1 MSLSRTL
8 YPLRFAMS
16 AGLLAFAGCAGA
28 VTVVI
33 GGGAAEIAL
42 RVGATAGTISTVT
55 FAPAAATAGDG
66 ITLVL
71 GTTNAAAGSAQAPNF
86 GTACAANNVR
96 IWARARAPVA
106 ATRTATLQ
114 VNSSGNLTS
123 GGNSIPFTDFGWVT
137 SAGTEIPSGNFSGS
151 ATQTLMTFQN
161 SNEVSVCLRFQF
173 LNTTIYPSGA
183 YTGQL
188 TFNLAMP

>member
-1 MSLSRTL
+1 MNDSRLMLARRLVLSAAL
-8 YPLRFAMS
+8 FAV
-16 AGLLAFAGCAGA
+16 AGGASA

-42 RVGATAGTISTVT
+42 RVGATGGTISNVT
-55 FAPAAATAGDG
+55 FAPAGATAGTG
-66 ITLVL
+66 AVVL

-86 GTACAANNVR
+86 AAACAANNVR

-137 SAGTEIPSGNFSGS
+137 SGGAEIPSGNFSGS

-161 SNEVSVCLRFQF
+161 SNEVSVCLQFQF
-173 LNTTIYPSGA
+173 ANTTIYPSGA

-188 TFNLAMP
+188 TFNLQMP

>member
-1 MSLSRTL
+1 MTDSRS
-8 YPLRFAMS
+8 RFTARLM
-16 AGLLAFAGCAGA
+16 AAAALLALTASAHA

-55 FAPAAATAGDG
+55 FAPAAATAGSG
-66 ITLVL
+66 TLVL

-86 GTACAANNVR
+86 GAACAANNVR

-114 VNSSGNLTS
+114 VNSSGNLIS

-137 SAGTEIPSGNFSGS
+137 SAGTEIASANFSGS

-188 TFNLAMP
+188 TFILAMP